1 MILVADSGSS
11 KADWI
16 IIKDDAERVEFS
28 TKGINPFFIN
38 EKEICKL
45 LSGYNEIQQYNSK
58 IKEVHFFGAGCSS
71 PDKREI
77 VSNGLSKVFSKAFIN
92 VEDDVLGAVYATCGT
107 RKGFTCVLGTGSNIA
122 YFDGDKAHYGVHGIG
137 YILGDEG
144 SGAYFGKK
152 IITAYL
158 YGKMPP
164 ALKKAF
170 ESLYQIDKETVIVNV
185 YQKPSP
191 NIYLASFSR
200 FMYKQRNDKLI
211 QSILFDGFDEFAKMN
226 ILRQPGYQSYP
237 CHFVGSISYF
247 FQDVVAEVCKKHSI
261 KLGKVIA
268 SPINGL
274 TEYILNREI

>member
-11 KADWI
+11 KTDWTI
-16 IIKDDAERVEFS
+16 TINGTERIAFN
-28 TKGINPFFIN
+28 TKGINPFFVN

-45 LSGYNEIQQYNSK
+45 LSDYNEVQQYNSK

-92 VEDDVLGAVYATCGT
+92 VEDDILGAVYATCGT
-107 RKGFTCVLGTGSNIA
+107 GKGFTCVLGTGSNIA
-122 YFDGDKAHYGVHGIG
+122 YFDGEEAHYGKHGLG

-152 IITAYL
+152 IIAAYL
-158 YGKMPP
+158 YGLMPID
-164 ALKKAF
+164 LKKEF
-170 ESLYQIDKETVIVNV
+170 ESVYKIDKETVIVNV

-191 NIYLASFSR
+191 NIYLASLSR
-200 FMYKQRNDKLI
+200 FLYKHRENALVKT
-211 QSILFDGFDEFAKMN
+211 ILFDGFEEFAKIH
-226 ILRQPGYQSYP
+226 ILRQPHCQVYP
-237 CHFVGSISYF
+237 CHFVGSIAYF
-247 FQDVVAEVCKKHSI
+247 FQDVVAEVCRKHKI
-261 KLGKVIA
+261 KLGKIVA

-274 TEYILNREI
+274 TDYIINKAV